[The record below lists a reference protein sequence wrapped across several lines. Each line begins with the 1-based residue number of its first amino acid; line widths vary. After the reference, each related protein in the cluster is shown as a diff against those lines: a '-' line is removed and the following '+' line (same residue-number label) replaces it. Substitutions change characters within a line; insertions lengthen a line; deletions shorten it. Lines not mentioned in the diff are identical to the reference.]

1 MRLRRTALP
10 SAFLML
16 QPNRLKSRPF
26 GRTKTVN
33 SRLDLR
39 RPALYT
45 ASYSTRRNNRQARG
59 SPSPGSSDAREAMTS
74 LFAALR
80 KDLPPTLALHALT
93 KAVLFV
99 TAAHMRLKSAFRQES
114 SPLSWSQTIAPGYRS
129 FLRRAWHAG
138 QMLNACY
145 VLAMFMLMIRA
156 QTPASINRS
165 SGGDFALLVRR
176 SRATGAHRRTKR
188 NKQCSRARRQG
199 QETVRA
205 CAKQATDRGPDLG
218 F

>member
-1 MRLRRTALP
+1 MRLRWTAVP
-10 SAFLML
+10 RAFLML

-26 GRTKTVN
+26 GRIKTVN

-59 SPSPGSSDAREAMTS
+59 SPSPGASDAREAMTS

-80 KDLPPTLALHALT
+80 KDLPSTLALHALT

-114 SPLSWSQTIAPGYRS
+114 SPLSWAQTIARLS
-129 FLRRAWHAG
+129 LFS
-138 QMLNACY
+138 
-145 VLAMFMLMIRA
+145 A
-156 QTPASINRS
+156 QSVA
-165 SGGDFALLVRR
+165 
-176 SRATGAHRRTKR
+176 
-188 NKQCSRARRQG
+188 
-199 QETVRA
+199 
-205 CAKQATDRGPDLG
+205 RGPDAECLLCSRYVYVNDARANSRVYQAFQRRG
-218 F
+218 FCAPRSEKSRNRCASQD